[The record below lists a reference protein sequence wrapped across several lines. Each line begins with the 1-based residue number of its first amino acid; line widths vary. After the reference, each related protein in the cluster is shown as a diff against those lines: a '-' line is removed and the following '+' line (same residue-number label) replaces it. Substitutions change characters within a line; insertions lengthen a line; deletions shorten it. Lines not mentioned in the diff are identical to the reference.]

1 MSRVGKQPVQ
11 LPKGVKAT
19 FANGSLLIEGAK
31 GKLNLNV
38 PRGINLEISSDKV
51 LIKREGEE
59 KTVRSLHGTIRAIIA
74 NMVIGVVD
82 GYRKELDI
90 VGTGYKA
97 MMKGQTLVL
106 TMGFSHLVEMPVS
119 KDLKVTVPNPNRV
132 IIEGADKQRV
142 GQFASVLHKIY
153 PPEPY
158 KGKGI
163 RYVGEEVKK
172 KLGKALAK

>member
-1 MSRVGKQPVQ
+1 MSRIGKQPVQ
-11 LPKGVKAT
+11 LPKGVKAS
-19 FANGSLLIEGAK
+19 FANSSLLIEGAK
-31 GKLNLNV
+31 GKLSLDI
-38 PRGINLEISSDKV
+38 PRGVTLEVANDKV
-51 LIKREGEE
+51 LVKRESDE
-59 KTVRSLHGTIRAIIA
+59 KEICSLHGTIRAIIA
-74 NMVIGVVD
+74 NMVKGVVE
-82 GYRKELDI
+82 GYKKELDI

-97 MMKGQTLVL
+97 MMKGANLVL
-106 TMGFSHLVEMPVS
+106 SMGFSHQVEMPVS

-132 IIEGADKQRV
+132 IVEGADRQKV
-142 GQFASVLHKIY
+142 GQFAAVLHKIY

>member
-1 MSRVGKQPVQ
+1 M
-11 LPKGVKAT
+11 PKGVKAS
-19 FANGSLLIEGAK
+19 FANSSLLIEGAK
-31 GKLNLNV
+31 GKLTLNV
-38 PRGINLEISSDKV
+38 PRGVTLELSDDKV
-51 LIKREGEE
+51 LVKRESEE
-59 KTVRSLHGTIRAIIA
+59 KGIRSLHGTIRAIIN
-74 NMVIGVVD
+74 NMVKGVVE
-82 GYRKELDI
+82 GYKKELDI

-97 MMKGQTLVL
+97 MMKGATLTL
-106 TMGFSHLVEMPVS
+106 AMGFSHPVEIPVS

-132 IIEGADKQRV
+132 IVEGADRQKV
-142 GQFASVLHKIY
+142 GQFAAVLRKIY